1 MPSGPAEVG
10 CKISMLALDR
20 GRRARDDQ
28 LHGGLPLVLREAWR
42 VGKHEARTVT
52 PRYRAGVFT
61 HPAFRAALAVLSLFC
76 AAPSGCGGGGG
87 AGGGNFTPPVAINP
101 AAPTAATTNTAG
113 TNPNLTEADVNTIVL
128 QAINEANARGKPAT
142 IAVVDRVG
150 NVLTVAQMSG
160 APASATIT
168 SGRGVTTGLENK
180 VLPTTLAAIAKALTA
195 AYLSSNG
202 NAFTTRTANQIIQ
215 EHFDPGVANSPA
227 GPLFGVQFSQLAC
240 SDFNTVAAATGGAV
254 NAGPHRSPAG
264 FSADSGGLP
273 LYQNGVLA
281 GAIGVISRPTYS
293 GDLNIFNV
301 DVDDDEVIAIAG
313 GTGFEAPAS
322 ILASNIAVN
331 GLTLRYTDAS
341 SANLA
346 APVSAAG
353 SFVPVPVSGYF
364 AGPAAGHTAVAG
376 LIYGSNDGLSGVAP
390 DGVFGPVLYP
400 GATTPAFVFTDGA
413 GKVLDM
419 PTAGL
424 APAGGAAIT
433 AAEAQGLMTSALN
446 VAFSAR
452 AAIRVPTNSF
462 AQVTVTVVDL
472 DGNVLAQ
479 ARTPD
484 APVFGADVSRQ
495 KARSSVFFSRTDAA
509 ARINAISAPASTAT
523 GTFADYITRSQT
535 LIGPTA
541 FADGIAWS
549 EVAIGDVSRP
559 FYPDG
564 IDGSPPG
571 SLSLPFASWSVF
583 STGLQLDLVLSDILA
598 GTTGA
603 APPAVGCANLAGAG
617 LPAVSGDKTQLANGL
632 QIFSGG
638 TPIYRGTTLVGAIGV
653 SGDGIQQDSLVA
665 FLGVQNGPSTLSNA
679 PAAIRADQLTPGGVR
694 LRFVNCP
701 AAPFLDSRVQNPC

>member
-1 MPSGPAEVG
+1 MTP
-10 CKISMLALDR
+10 L
-20 GRRARDDQ
+20 RAT
-28 LHGGLPLVLREAWR
+28 GLFAQ
-42 VGKHEARTVT
+42 
-52 PRYRAGVFT
+52 
-61 HPAFRAALAVLSLFC
+61 PAFRAAVAILSLFC

-87 AGGGNFTPPVAINP
+87 GNFTPPVAVNP
-101 AAPTAATTNTAG
+101 AAPTSAG
-113 TNPNLTEADVNTIVL
+113 TSPNLTEANVNTIVL

-150 NVLTVAQMSG
+150 NVLTVAQMPG

-168 SGRGVTTGLENK
+168 STRGVTTGLENK
-180 VLPTTLAAIAKALTA
+180 ALPTTLAAIAKALTA

-202 NAFTTRTANQIIQ
+202 NAFTSRTANQIIQ
-215 EHFDPGVANSPA
+215 EHFNPGVTKTPG

-240 SDFNTVAAATGGAV
+240 SDFNTVATAAAGAV

-281 GAIGVISRPTYS
+281 GAIGVISRATYS
-293 GDLNIFNV
+293 GDLNIFNL
-301 DVDDDEVIAIAG
+301 DTDDDEVIAIAG
-313 GTGFEAPAS
+313 GGGFEPPAQ

-331 GLTLRYTDAS
+331 GLSLRYTDVS
-341 SANLA
+341 TANLA
-346 APVSAAG
+346 TPVAANG
-353 SFVPVPVSGYF
+353 TFTPVPVSGYF
-364 AGPAAGHTAVAG
+364 AGPVSGHTAVAG
-376 LIYGSNDGLSGVAP
+376 LTYGSSDGASGIAP
-390 DGVFGPVLYP
+390 DGAFGPVLYP
-400 GATTPAFVFTDGA
+400 GATTTAYVFTDGA
-413 GKVLDM
+413 GHVLYA
-419 PTAGL
+419 PTAAL
-424 APAGGAAIT
+424 APSGGAAIT
-433 AAEAQGLMTSALN
+433 AAEAQSLMTSALN
-446 VAFSAR
+446 VAYSAR

-462 AQVTVTVVDL
+462 AQVTVAVVDR

-495 KARSSVFFSRTDAA
+495 KARSAVFFSRTDAA
-509 ARINAISAPASTAT
+509 ARINAITAPASTTT

-535 LIGPTA
+535 LIGPSA
-541 FADGIAWS
+541 FSDGIAWS

-564 IDGSPPG
+564 IDGNSPG
-571 SLSLPFASWSVF
+571 SLSLAFPSWSVF
-583 STGLQLDLVLSDILA
+583 STGLQLDLVAPDILL

-603 APPAVGCANLAGAG
+603 PAPPVGCGNLGGAG
-617 LPAVSGDKTQLANGL
+617 LPAVSGGKTQLANGL

-638 TPIYRGTTLVGAIGV
+638 TPIYRGSTLVGGIGV
-653 SGDGIQQDSLVA
+653 SGDGIQQDSMVA
-665 FLGVQNGPSTLSNA
+665 FLGVQNGPSTLNNA
-679 PAAIRADQLTPGGVR
+679 PVAIRADQLAPGGVH